1 MAMNKKGQID
11 EKNGKKNIYLLGG
24 SSLLNDAGSD
34 IISPILPFFITS
46 LGGSGVS
53 VGALSGLREGLASL
67 FKLLGGW
74 YSDRIGKRMPFVFLG
89 YTISVVFRFLLALAN
104 SWQFVLAFISLERLG
119 KSRDAPRDAIITEST
134 KKYGRGFG
142 INQMMDTTGG
152 VLGALI
158 VLLLFWKLNLGFKTI
173 ILIAG
178 AISSLSLI
186 PLFFVKEISAKTEKR
201 NLFKGIKDLRKQLK
215 YFIFVASV
223 FTLANFGLYMFLLLR
238 ARDITGSI
246 SLALGLG
253 VLFNITWA
261 LFAVPFGNLSDK
273 IGRKKVLMLGYILF
287 LVVSLGLIYTNN
299 LFYLALLFVLYGLVY
314 AITQGNQRAF
324 VSDLSNENKGTA
336 LGFYY
341 FVIGLVNIA
350 GGIVAGIFWDI
361 SYVLMFGY
369 LAAVAFIA
377 VIMLLFVKEKNKD

>member
-1 MAMNKKGQID
+1 MNKKGQID

-24 SSLLNDAGSD
+24 SSLLNDAGSEM
-34 IISPILPFFITS
+34 IAPILPFFITS

-89 YTISVVFRFLLALAN
+89 YTISIVFRFLLALAN

-377 VIMLLFVKEKNKD
+377 VIMLLFVKEKNKN

>member
-1 MAMNKKGQID
+1 
-11 EKNGKKNIYLLGG
+11 
-24 SSLLNDAGSD
+24 
-34 IISPILPFFITS
+34 
-46 LGGSGVS
+46 
-53 VGALSGLREGLASL
+53 
-67 FKLLGGW
+67 
-74 YSDRIGKRMPFVFLG
+74 
-89 YTISVVFRFLLALAN
+89 
-104 SWQFVLAFISLERLG
+104 
-119 KSRDAPRDAIITEST
+119 
-134 KKYGRGFG
+134 
-142 INQMMDTTGG
+142 
-152 VLGALI
+152 
-158 VLLLFWKLNLGFKTI
+158 
-173 ILIAG
+173 
-178 AISSLSLI
+178 
-186 PLFFVKEISAKTEKR
+186 
-201 NLFKGIKDLRKQLK
+201 
-215 YFIFVASV
+215 
-223 FTLANFGLYMFLLLR
+223 MFLLLR

-377 VIMLLFVKEKNKD
+377 VIMLLFVKEKNKN